1 MTCDEDAVGPATTV
15 TVTLQELCV
24 GEVVVVGGGLVSCRH
39 RCRKYSGHCG
49 YPLVISPS
57 PPPRAR
63 DQAGGVSVSR
73 SVAGFPA
80 VRVETVLRVPGPVD
94 ELSTA
99 AWLAC
104 SDVVRGRERSVGCP
118 RGSCHPRLCSPTHT
132 IDVITC
138 LGYVFESVPDG
149 IEEPAVS
156 RETGAA
162 M

>member
-1 MTCDEDAVGPATTV
+1 MACDEDAVGPATTV

-24 GEVVVVGGGLVSCRH
+24 GEVIVVGGGLVNCRH

-80 VRVETVLRVPGPVD
+80 FRAKTGGRLPGPVD
-94 ELSTA
+94 ELSTVA
-99 AWLAC
+99 RLAC
-104 SDVVRGRERSVGCP
+104 SDVVRGSRTVR
-118 RGSCHPRLCSPTHT
+118 RGSEGAS
-132 IDVITC
+132 
-138 LGYVFESVPDG
+138 GGPDTYSCVALR
-149 IEEPAVS
+149 IPS
-156 RETGAA
+156 